1 MTVVIDLDK
10 QELTHNV
17 LIYLDSDDVARMARV
32 GNTFQA
38 EAERLLSRRRTNWE
52 KSLRKPDMYRCGLGV
67 DVDPTTKYSGQG
79 SRLVQE
85 LIFWYS
91 HEDNLD
97 SNTLDMLVIDQLCEG
112 LLLMT
117 SLKHLT
123 IRLPG
128 KPEFE
133 VLEAIN
139 STLARCTF
147 SLKTLYLPEHFELF
161 PWILNQPELK
171 IIAVYTWNYI
181 WGFDKDKHLSC
192 QRWLSN
198 SPCFRNSPTFFILS
212 RRDQEMNVISAFL
225 TFSPQWS
232 AKLINDSLE
241 RFYEIPR
248 NITKLGLYVQTMDEL
263 DDRNVLSVIRS
274 ISDHFVNIDS
284 LDLFVGDCMIHLV
297 RLPSILSPLLAAS
310 IDDFAQKNP
319 EALASVLSCLT
330 GEFQQLEIQ
339 FWERPSNRKDNPLA
353 YSFHYQKLK
362 LCKIW
367 SERCPSLAYIG
378 FPDYT
383 GREIDLGWKT
393 GVIF

>member
-1 MTVVIDLDK
+1 
-10 QELTHNV
+10 
-17 LIYLDSDDVARMARV
+17 
-32 GNTFQA
+32 
-38 EAERLLSRRRTNWE
+38 
-52 KSLRKPDMYRCGLGV
+52 
-67 DVDPTTKYSGQG
+67 
-79 SRLVQE
+79 
-85 LIFWYS
+85 
-91 HEDNLD
+91 
-97 SNTLDMLVIDQLCEG
+97 
-112 LLLMT
+112 
-117 SLKHLT
+117 
-123 IRLPG
+123 
-128 KPEFE
+128 
-133 VLEAIN
+133 
-139 STLARCTF
+139 
-147 SLKTLYLPEHFELF
+147 
-161 PWILNQPELK
+161 
-171 IIAVYTWNYI
+171 
-181 WGFDKDKHLSC
+181 
-192 QRWLSN
+192 
-198 SPCFRNSPTFFILS
+198 
-212 RRDQEMNVISAFL
+212 MNVISAFL

-284 LDLFVGDCMIHLV
+284 LDLFVGDCMIHL
-297 RLPSILSPLLAAS
+297 
-310 IDDFAQKNP
+310 NP